1 MPVVPPLPPLLLV
14 LQVAQLQ
21 KQYEEI
27 AALAAAAGL
36 QLEDPLSGSPPPKK
50 QQGAAAAAA
59 PAVDAP
65 AKGPQPKAIEVA
77 EGDRKVRGWS
87 LHCCLDPFIVLHMY
101 YMCISQT
108 RNLTETVQWLL
119 YCPFRALN
127 VVLADPVASCGRC
140 SLQAPFV
147 KGCI

>member
-1 MPVVPPLPPLLLV
+1 MVAAFERFTCKANSTMMPTPLSVVAAAATAAAAAA

-36 QLEDPLSGSPPPKK
+36 QLEDPLTGSPLPKK

-77 EGDRKVRGWS
+77 EGDRKVS
-87 LHCCLDPFIVLHMY
+87 VCVHPCFY
-101 YMCISQT
+101 
-108 RNLTETVQWLL
+108 
-119 YCPFRALN
+119 
-127 VVLADPVASCGRC
+127 PV
-140 SLQAPFV
+140 
-147 KGCI
+147 I